1 MVEGVN
7 PPWNNS
13 NKRLPERLKLKSPK
27 LVRLACEA
35 DKAARKRHASP
46 RDRCDGSGTRMKKLG
61 MSPPLGGTT
70 QVQSVLPDRLRAA
83 PRSILNTPGGTRSE
97 RVTR

>member
-46 RDRCDGSGTRMKKLG
+46 RDRCDGSGDSDEEAGDVATSRGHHPKFNRCCPTGREQL
-61 MSPPLGGTT
+61 
-70 QVQSVLPDRLRAA
+70 QDQS
-83 PRSILNTPGGTRSE
+83 
-97 RVTR
+97 